1 MQIIKE
7 KPQIDFVLKAHSGAI
22 RQEIEQKDRYTDALK
37 NCSSLK
43 EFETAKLE
51 TQNPKMKFAILS
63 NTGTLSGN
71 TCKVEKS
78 GLNLLQTAENNSSN
92 LKLELT
98 DTGLQIL
105 TGWMV
110 EPRFCPL
117 VREDWN

>member
-7 KPQIDFVLKAHSGAI
+7 NPQIDSVLKAHSGAI

-37 NCSSLK
+37 NHSSLK

-78 GLNLLQTAENNSSN
+78 GSNLLQTAENNSSN

-98 DTGLQIL
+98 ETGLQIL
-105 TGWMV
+105 TGWTT

>member
-7 KPQIDFVLKAHSGAI
+7 NPQIDSVLKAHSGAI
-22 RQEIEQKDRYTDALK
+22 RQEIEQKDRYTDVLK
-37 NCSSLK
+37 NRSSLK

-63 NTGTLSGN
+63 NNGALSGN

-98 DTGLQIL
+98 ETGLQIL
-105 TGWMV
+105 TGWTV